1 VTDPSPVPCRTAVR
15 AGSWRPFGPHTAST
29 SAFIIA
35 AITCSPRGRRWSRG
49 PAAGPAAAASPDSHR
64 EQALLHI
71 AGQPASTIDTASGS
85 TGVIALVAFFW

>member
-35 AITCSPRGRRWSRG
+35 AITCKPVPTAIASRPSCTSPANS
-49 PAAGPAAAASPDSHR
+49 
-64 EQALLHI
+64 
-71 AGQPASTIDTASGS
+71 ASTTDTASGS
-85 TGVIALVAFFW
+85 TGVVALVACFW